1 MKDPYTV
8 LGVERGTGQDDIK
21 RAYHKL
27 AKALHPDVNP
37 DDKSVEQRFKEVSAA
52 YNFLSDKEKRA
63 KFDRG
68 EIGADGT
75 PRYESAFHR
84 AYTGGGQARG
94 GNRGADFGHDFEDL
108 FSDLFGQARR
118 QKTARSS
125 RVKGQDI
132 QYSMAI
138 SLEEAVKGVSRRVKL
153 YDGKSIEVRIPPGTE
168 DGQALRLK
176 GKGSAGFGGGP
187 AGDAFV
193 TVQVKT
199 HKHFRLENKDI
210 HLNLPVTLDEAVL
223 GAKIKVPTVDGAVS
237 LTIPAGANTGRRL
250 RLKGKG
256 MPAKSGGT
264 RGDQIIHLE
273 VMLPEKPDADLKRF
287 LEEWSK
293 RNAYDVRKKAGF
305 EDG

>member
-8 LGVERGTGQDDIK
+8 LGVERGASQDAIK

-84 AYTGGGQARG
+84 AYTGGGQERG
-94 GNRGADFGHDFEDL
+94 GNRGQDFGNDFEDL
-108 FSDLFGQARR
+108 FADLFGQARR

-176 GKGSAGFGGGP
+176 GKGSAGFGGAA

-193 TVQVKT
+193 TVQVKK
-199 HKHFRLENKDI
+199 HKHFRLEGKNI
-210 HLNLPVTLDEAVL
+210 HLNVPVTLDEAVL

-250 RLKGKG
+250 RLKSRGMSGKG
-256 MPAKSGGT
+256 GV
-264 RGDQIIHLE
+264 RGDQIIHLD
-273 VMLPEKPDADLKRF
+273 VMLPDKPDADLKRF

>member
-8 LGVERGTGQDDIK
+8 LGVERSASQDAIK

-37 DDKSVEQRFKEVSAA
+37 NDKSVEQRFKEVSAA

-84 AYTGGGQARG
+84 AYTGGQGQG
-94 GNRGADFGHDFEDL
+94 GGRSGGFGHDFEDL

-118 QKTARSS
+118 QKTARTS

-138 SLEEAVKGVSRRVKL
+138 SLEEAVKGVSRRVNL
-153 YDGKSIEVRIPPGTE
+153 FDGKSIEVRIPPGTE

-176 GKGSAGFGGGP
+176 GKGSAGFGGAA

-193 TVQVKT
+193 TVQVKQ
-199 HKHFRLENKDI
+199 HKFFRPEGRDI
-210 HLNLPVTLDEAVL
+210 HLNVPVTIDEAVL

-237 LTIPAGANTGRRL
+237 LTIPTGANTGRRL

-256 MPAKSGGT
+256 LPAKGGGA

-273 VMLPEKPDADLKRF
+273 VMLPEKIDADLNRF
-287 LEEWSK
+287 FEEWSK
-293 RNAYDVRKKAGF
+293 RNAYDVRNKAGF

>member
-1 MKDPYTV
+1 MMDPYTV
-8 LGVERGTGQDDIK
+8 LGVKRGASQDAIK

-37 DDKSVEQRFKEVSAA
+37 DDKNVEQRFKEVSAA

-84 AYTGGGQARG
+84 AYTGGGRGSG
-94 GNRGADFGHDFEDL
+94 GNRGQEFGHDFEDL

-118 QKTARSS
+118 QKTARTS

-138 SLEEAVKGVSRRVKL
+138 SLVEAINGVSRRVKL

-168 DGQALRLK
+168 DGQSLRLK
-176 GKGSAGFGGGP
+176 GKGSAGFGGAA

-193 TVQVKT
+193 TIQVKK
-199 HKHFRLENKDI
+199 HKYFRPENKDI
-210 HLNLPVTLDEAVL
+210 HLNVPVTLDEAVL

-237 LTIPAGANTGRRL
+237 LNIPAGANTGRRL

-256 MPAKSGGT
+256 MPGKDGGA
-264 RGDQIIHLE
+264 RGDQIIHLD
-273 VMLPEKPDADLKRF
+273 VMLPDKADPDLKRF

-293 RNAYDVRKKAGF
+293 RNAYDVRKKAGLD
-305 EDG
+305 DG

>member
-8 LGVERGTGQDDIK
+8 LGVERSAGQDAIK

-37 DDKSVEQRFKEVSAA
+37 NDKTVEQRFKEVSAA

-63 KFDRG
+63 KYDRG

-84 AYTGGGQARG
+84 AYTGGGQSRG
-94 GNRGADFGHDFEDL
+94 GNRGHDFGHDFEDL

-118 QKTARSS
+118 QKTARTS

-138 SLEEAVKGVSRRVKL
+138 ALEEAVNGVSRRVKL

-168 DGQALRLK
+168 DGQVLRLK
-176 GKGSAGFGGGP
+176 GKGSAGFGGAA

-193 TVQVKT
+193 TVQVQK
-199 HKHFRLENKDI
+199 HRHFRLEGRDI
-210 HLNLPVTLDEAVL
+210 HLNVPVTLDEAVL
-223 GAKIKVPTVDGAVS
+223 GARIKVPTVDGAVS

-256 MPAKSGGT
+256 MPEKGGGA
-264 RGDQIIHLE
+264 RGDQIIHLD
-273 VMLPEKPDADLKRF
+273 VMLPEKTDPDLKRF

-293 RNAYDVRKKAGF
+293 RNAYDVRKKAGL

>member
-8 LGVERGTGQDDIK
+8 LGVKRDSSQDAIK

-37 DDKSVEQRFKEVSAA
+37 DDKNVEQRFKEVSAA
-52 YNFLSDKEKRA
+52 YNFLSDKEQRA

-68 EIGADGT
+68 EIGAVGT

-84 AYTGGGQARG
+84 AYTGGGQGRG
-94 GNRGADFGHDFEDL
+94 GNRGQEFGNDFEDL
-108 FSDLFGQARR
+108 FSDLFGHARR
-118 QKTARSS
+118 QKTARTS

-138 SLEEAVKGVSRRVKL
+138 TLVEAANGVSRRVKL

-168 DGQALRLK
+168 DGQSLRLK
-176 GKGSAGFGGGP
+176 GKGSAGFGGAA

-193 TVQVKT
+193 TIQVKK

-210 HLNLPVTLDEAVL
+210 HLNVPVTLDEAVL

-237 LTIPAGANTGRRL
+237 LNIPAGANTGRRL

-256 MPAKSGGT
+256 MPGKDGGA

-273 VMLPEKPDADLKRF
+273 VMLPEKADPDLKRF

-293 RNAYDVRKKAGF
+293 RNAYDVRKKAGL
-305 EDG
+305 DDS